1 MSNDIILAALSTEP
15 QTAAQVAEKL
25 GKPVSTVRKW
35 LKRLRDAGQ
44 IAFKKIGNAIA
55 YYVEQVA
62 QKISETVEK
71 ISETIEK
78 ISETIKPTRH
88 ELYLKLVNR
97 AESHRQKMLAS
108 TSRYEAKMWRHRYT
122 RANNRAAALA
132 C

>member
-1 MSNDIILAALSTEP
+1 MSNDIILSALSTEP

-71 ISETIEK
+71 ISETI
-78 ISETIKPTRH
+78 KPTRH

>member
-71 ISETIEK
+71 ISETI
-78 ISETIKPTRH
+78 KPTRH